1 MRARLRQPPIFLFPA
16 QKERPGSPKEKG
28 RETAAKLNKTEDDTM
43 IRIQNLSLPIGFTPE
58 QLRKRAA
65 RALGVHPGQL
75 GEVTLVRQSIDA
87 RRKNDLHCV
96 CAVHVSTDG
105 EEALVRRA
113 QNPNASLFVPV
124 PYAFPPVRRRSSLP
138 PVVTGMGPS
147 GLFAALYL
155 ARSGIPSIILERGRP
170 VEERTGHVEHFWA
183 TGELNIASNV
193 QFGEGGAGAYSDG
206 KLTTR
211 IGDALCETVLETLAA
226 HGAPADIV
234 KKAKPHVGTDILK
247 DVVREMR
254 REIVKNGGEV
264 HFRTALTGVSLKN
277 GALTAV
283 RADGMDIP
291 CERAVIAVGH
301 SARDTFLALHENG
314 VYFEPKAFSVGVRIE
329 HLQSELDRALYGKF
343 AGHPLLP
350 PAEYNLSRRADGRA
364 CYSFCMCP
372 GGVVVAAQS
381 EQNTV
386 VTNGMSY
393 HARSGKNANAA
404 LAVSVDPEDFENG
417 TPFGG
422 VALQRQ
428 IEHAAYA
435 QTGSYR
441 APCQRV
447 GDFLADRPTKSLG
460 AVEPT
465 YPVGVEPGRAAAS
478 LPDFAQTMLRDSLPY
493 FGRKIRGYDAA
504 DALLTGPETR
514 TSSPV
519 RMKRGEDLFGLGVAG
534 LIPCGEG
541 AGYAGG
547 IMSAAVDG
555 ILTAEAILN
564 A

>member
-1 MRARLRQPPIFLFPA
+1 MSLLVTGIRLPFDEP
-16 QKERPGSPKEKG
+16 
-28 RETAAKLNKTEDDTM
+28 ETAALDRARRLTGLLSSETE
-43 IRIQNLSLPIGFTPE
+43 
-58 QLRKRAA
+58 AA
-65 RALGVHPGQL
+65 VCRV
-75 GEVTLVRQSIDA
+75 SIDA
-87 RRKNDLHCV
+87 RRGQISRVYSVRLDAPCDEKALAEKLQMPSVRYKENARP
-96 CAVHVSTDG
+96 AVPHG
-105 EEALVRRA
+105 EKRLAHR
-113 QNPNASLFVPV
+113 
-124 PYAFPPVRRRSSLP
+124 
-138 PVVTGMGPS
+138 PVVVGLGPA
-147 GLFAALYL
+147 GLFAAYTL
-155 ARSGIPSIILERGRP
+155 ARHGFRPIVLERGGDMD
-170 VEERTGHVEHFWA
+170 ERDRAVDTFWSGGA
-183 TGELNIASNV
+183 LDPDCNI

-247 DVVREMR
+247 DVVRKMR
-254 REIVKNGGEV
+254 QEIVKYGGEV

-277 GALTAV
+277 GVLTAV

-301 SARDTFLALHENG
+301 SARDTFFALHENG

-381 EQNTV
+381 EQDTV

-404 LAVSVDPEDFENG
+404 LAVSVDPADFEDG

-555 ILTAEAILN
+555 IRAAFRIMEEYKPE
-564 A
+564 

>member
-1 MRARLRQPPIFLFPA
+1 M
-16 QKERPGSPKEKG
+16 
-28 RETAAKLNKTEDDTM
+28 
-43 IRIQNLSLPIGFTPE
+43 
-58 QLRKRAA
+58 
-65 RALGVHPGQL
+65 
-75 GEVTLVRQSIDA
+75 
-87 RRKNDLHCV
+87 
-96 CAVHVSTDG
+96 
-105 EEALVRRA
+105 
-113 QNPNASLFVPV
+113 
-124 PYAFPPVRRRSSLP
+124 
-138 PVVTGMGPS
+138 
-147 GLFAALYL
+147 
-155 ARSGIPSIILERGRP
+155 
-170 VEERTGHVEHFWA
+170 
-183 TGELNIASNV
+183 
-193 QFGEGGAGAYSDG
+193 
-206 KLTTR
+206 
-211 IGDALCETVLETLAA
+211 
-226 HGAPADIV
+226 
-234 KKAKPHVGTDILK
+234 VGTDILK

-277 GALTAV
+277 GALIAV

-350 PAEYNLSRRADGRA
+350 PAEYNLSRRADRTRVLFVLHVPGRRGRRGA
-364 CYSFCMCP
+364 ERAGYGRDQRHELSC
-372 GGVVVAAQS
+372 AQR
-381 EQNTV
+381 QKRQR
-386 VTNGMSY
+386 G
-393 HARSGKNANAA
+393 A
-404 LAVSVDPEDFENG
+404 LPVSVDPEDFENG

-493 FGRKIRGYDAA
+493 FGRKIRGYDAGGRTA
-504 DALLTGPETR
+504 DRPGDADLIPGTHEARRG
-514 TSSPV
+514 PV
-519 RMKRGEDLFGLGVAG
+519 RPRRRRTHSLRRGRRLRRRHHVCRGRRHPRSVPHHGR
-534 LIPCGEG
+534 I
-541 AGYAGG
+541 
-547 IMSAAVDG
+547 
-555 ILTAEAILN
+555 
-564 A
+564 

>member
-1 MRARLRQPPIFLFPA
+1 MSLLVTGIRLPFDEP
-16 QKERPGSPKEKG
+16 
-28 RETAAKLNKTEDDTM
+28 ETAALDRARRLTGLLSSETE
-43 IRIQNLSLPIGFTPE
+43 
-58 QLRKRAA
+58 AA
-65 RALGVHPGQL
+65 VCRV
-75 GEVTLVRQSIDA
+75 SIDA
-87 RRKNDLHCV
+87 RRGQISRVYSVRLDAPCDEKAFAEKLQMPSVRYKENARP
-96 CAVHVSTDG
+96 AVPHG
-105 EEALVRRA
+105 EKRLAHR
-113 QNPNASLFVPV
+113 
-124 PYAFPPVRRRSSLP
+124 
-138 PVVTGMGPS
+138 PVVVGLGPA
-147 GLFAALYL
+147 GLFAAYTL
-155 ARSGIPSIILERGRP
+155 ARHGFRPIVLERGGDMD
-170 VEERTGHVEHFWA
+170 ERDRAVDTFWK
-183 TGELNIASNV
+183 
-193 QFGEGGAGAYSDG
+193 GGAGAYSDG

-277 GALTAV
+277 GAL
-283 RADGMDIP
+283 
-291 CERAVIAVGH
+291 IAV
-301 SARDTFLALHENG
+301 
-314 VYFEPKAFSVGVRIE
+314 
-329 HLQSELDRALYGKF
+329 
-343 AGHPLLP
+343 
-350 PAEYNLSRRADGRA
+350 RADGRA

-381 EQNTV
+381 EQDTV

-404 LAVSVDPEDFENG
+404 LAVSVDPADFEDG

-447 GDFLADRPTKSLG
+447 VDFLADRPTKSLG

-555 ILTAEAILN
+555 IRAAFRIMEEYKPE
-564 A
+564 